1 MIINSITID
10 DDDPNA
16 QVALGNV
23 TGGNLVQNGRGQQVA
38 IGNVTGGDLVQDGGG
53 D

>member
-1 MIINSITID
+1 MIKINGATIGG
-10 DDDPNA
+10 DPDA

-23 TGGNLVQNGRGQQVA
+23 TGGHLVQNGHGSQVA
-38 IGNVTGGDLVQDGGG
+38 ISNVTGGDLIQSGGE

>member
-1 MIINSITID
+1 MIINGVTID

-23 TGGNLVQNGRGQQVA
+23 TGGHLVQNGHGSQVA
-38 IGNVTGGDLVQDGGG
+38 IGNVTGGDLIQSGGE